1 VERFGPLP
9 DLDSLRCF
17 VEGARFL
24 NFRAASRAVGLSPA
38 ALGQRIRQLEEQ
50 LGVVLFNRTTRRVE
64 LTEAGLA
71 LLQPARRALEAA
83 ARCAAAAR
91 GELGPTPQDLLVGTR
106 HELGLSWLLPMLPML
121 EDAYPQIT
129 FHLYFGS
136 GGDLEARVRTQEI
149 DCAISS
155 RRLNDPGIE
164 GIRIH
169 EERYVLTA
177 APALLEER
185 PLDEPGDAGRHVVVD
200 VNRDLPLMHYYTDAP
215 GAEPLAFASL
225 RTMGT
230 ISAIREVVGAGGG
243 VAVLPEYLIRD
254 DLQSGTLVAVLPHV
268 ELVPDHFRLI
278 HRRDDPRVALLREV
292 AARMA
297 TEPLR

>member
-24 NFRAASRAVGLSPA
+24 NFRAAARAVGLSPA

-50 LGVVLFNRTTRRVE
+50 LEVSLFNRTTRKVE
-64 LTEAGLA
+64 LTEAGLS

-83 ARCAAAAR
+83 AHCAAAAR
-91 GELGPTPQDLLVGTR
+91 GELGPAPQDLLVGTR

-121 EDAYPQIT
+121 KEVYPQVTI
-129 FHLYFGS
+129 HLYFGS

-164 GIRIH
+164 GVRIH
-169 EERYVLTA
+169 EERYVLVA
-177 APALLEER
+177 APSLLETL
-185 PLDEPGDAGRHVVVD
+185 PLDEPAHAAQHVIID

-215 GAEPLAFASL
+215 GAVPLAFRSV

-230 ISAIREVVGAGGG
+230 ISAIREVVVGGHG
-243 VAVLPEYLIRD
+243 VAVLPEYLIRA
-254 DLQSGTLVAVLPHV
+254 DLESSVLQTVFPEVA
-268 ELVPDHFRLI
+268 LVPDHFRLI
-278 HRRDDPRVALLREV
+278 HRRDDPRSVLLRDV
-292 AARMA
+292 AATMA
-297 TEPLR
+297 TQPLR